1 MFEVYTTGFM
11 RSDREVLESTGET
24 QVELMQGL
32 CNLIKR
38 NYKRKDFGEVN
49 ELTKMHSLVN
59 SSLDTISEQLST
71 SSSVEEVED

>member
-1 MFEVYTTGFM
+1 MFEVYTKDLM
-11 RSDREVLESTGET
+11 RTDREALELTGET
-24 QVELMQGL
+24 QIELMRRL
-32 CNLIKR
+32 CDRIKC
-38 NYKRKDFGEVN
+38 NYKRKDFEEVN